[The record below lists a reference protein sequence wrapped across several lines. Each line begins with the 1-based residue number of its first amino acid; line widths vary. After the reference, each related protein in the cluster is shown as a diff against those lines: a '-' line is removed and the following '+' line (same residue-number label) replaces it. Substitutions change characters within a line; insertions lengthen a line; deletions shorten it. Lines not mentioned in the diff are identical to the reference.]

1 MYENKYFK
9 YDGEWCDGIKHGI
22 LYYIYHIV
30 IYVCIIGHGKL
41 MMEDGSYYE
50 GSFVKGE
57 IEGHG
62 YRVFGNTGST
72 YTGMDI

>member
-1 MYENKYFK
+1 MRTSTSNMMENGVMALSMVY
-9 YDGEWCDGIKHGI
+9 CSI
-22 LYYIYHIV
+22 YIIIV
-30 IYVCIIGHGKL
+30 IYMCIIGHGKL

>member
-1 MYENKYFK
+1 M
-9 YDGEWCDGIKHGI
+9 
-22 LYYIYHIV
+22 
-30 IYVCIIGHGKL
+30 CIIGHGKL

-72 YTGMDI
+72 YTGMDIWLDGWINGWRDGWIDRPIDKWMVDEWL